1 MISRNRH
8 FRHGGIGSL
17 VRFLND
23 GPAAV
28 LFYDPKPSS
37 PITVATT
44 QNDANNAI
52 SVNLSGRDEERV
64 GGGSRVVHFRH
75 TVQADASRF

>member
-1 MISRNRH
+1 MICGNRH
-8 FRHGGIGSL
+8 FRHSGIDSL
-17 VRFLND
+17 FRFLND

-28 LFYDPKPSS
+28 LFYDPKPLSS
-37 PITVATT
+37 IAVATT

-64 GGGSRVVHFRH
+64 CGGSRVVHFRP
-75 TVQADASRF
+75 TVQTDAPRF